1 MQGVPEAVV
10 FSPDGTNYALLAGS
24 SLHLHDSPG
33 PDTPT
38 ATFSHPSR
46 ALCLAHA
53 SQDLIA
59 TGAEDGSLRYAAR
72 PGFHPTAQAVSQA
85 SQALGVSIDAK
96 P

>member
-1 MQGVPEAVV
+1 MDLCRMQGVPEAVA
-10 FSPDGTNYALLAGS
+10 FSPDGSYYALLAESG
-24 SLHLHDSPG
+24 LYLHDAPG

-38 ATFSHPSR
+38 AIFGHNSR

-59 TGAEDGSLRYAAR
+59 TGAEDGSLRYAL
-72 PGFHPTAQAVSQA
+72 GPTFQLV
-85 SQALGVSIDAK
+85 